1 MHIPPG
7 CSFASARPGLWL
19 LSAGPRKCHR
29 LTERFISAPKTPDHD
44 MSSFKSQLVL
54 QLPTSAFDGFDD
66 MIGLRKIIGARY
78 DRKNVA

>member
-1 MHIPPG
+1 
-7 CSFASARPGLWL
+7 
-19 LSAGPRKCHR
+19 
-29 LTERFISAPKTPDHD
+29 